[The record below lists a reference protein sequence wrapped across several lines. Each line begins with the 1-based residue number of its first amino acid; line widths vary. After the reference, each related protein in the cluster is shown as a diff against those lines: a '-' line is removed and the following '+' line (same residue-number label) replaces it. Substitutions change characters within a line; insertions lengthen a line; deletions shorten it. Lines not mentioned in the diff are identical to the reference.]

1 MKTVSQRQF
10 TGIYSWFGVVFCWIH
25 VYYNQVISK
34 ERLLSPAFLSAT
46 PFSLFHLNKVYTL
59 HTYVHYIYW
68 SCCAY
73 ADLVPLYSQFIGQLI
88 LLVKLSIRF
97 ALLLLFGNSRYMQAT
112 SLDAKLFKNYVVIH
126 NTMQLCKTKASLWLL
141 EGPIRI
147 CTTVW

>member
-1 MKTVSQRQF
+1 MVWSSVLLDTCILQPSYFKREAVITSIFVCNTFLHVSSQQ
-10 TGIYSWFGVVFCWIH
+10 
-25 VYYNQVISK
+25 
-34 ERLLSPAFLSAT
+34 
-46 PFSLFHLNKVYTL
+46 SLYITYI

-88 LLVKLSIRF
+88 LLAKLSLRF
-97 ALLLLFGNSRYMQAT
+97 ALLLLFGNSRYMRAT

-147 CTTVW
+147 CTTGW